1 MISDNQRAKGI
12 AALAACAVLWSCSGI
27 LIKFVSWHPLAIAGG
42 RSVIAAILM
51 LSFLGRKPRFS
62 LEPKLLL
69 GGALYSATMLLFVA
83 ANKLTTSANA
93 ILLQYSCPAWTALGA
108 AIVLKERPRPLDMAF
123 AGLTIGA
130 MALFFLDKLSSGG
143 ALGNIL
149 AALSGVSFGFSFVF
163 MRGQEKG
170 TQEES
175 LILSHAITFAVSIP
189 FMVMSGP
196 PAGASSWMA
205 ISAMGVFQI
214 GIASILFSYGLKRV
228 GALESVLTTSLE
240 PILNPVWVFVWNGE
254 KPGIWAIVGGTLIIL
269 MVSVRPFLRRG
280 RGERG

>member
-1 MISDNQRAKGI
+1 MNSDNQRAKGI
-12 AALAACAVLWSCSGI
+12 AALAACAILWSSSGI

-42 RSVIAAILM
+42 RSVIAAVLM
-51 LSFLGRKPRFS
+51 LVFLGRKPRFS

-69 GGALYSATMLLFVA
+69 GGALYAATMLLFVA

-108 AIVLKERPRPLDMAF
+108 AIVLKEKPKPIDLVF

-130 MALFFLDKLSSGG
+130 MALFFLDDLSAGG
-143 ALGNIL
+143 ALGNAL
-149 AALSGVSFGFSFVF
+149 AALSGVTFGFSFVF

-175 LILSHAITFAVSIP
+175 LILSHIITFAVSIP
-189 FMVMSGP
+189 FMAMSRP
-196 PAGASSWMA
+196 PEGVSSWIA
-205 ISAMGVFQI
+205 LAAMGVFQI

-240 PILNPVWVFVWNGE
+240 PILNPLWVFLLKGE
-254 KPGIWAIVGGTLIIL
+254 KPGLWAIIGGALIIL
-269 MVSVRPFLRRG
+269 MVSFRPFLRRG
-280 RGERG
+280 KE